1 MPSTRSQSQ
10 SSIQFP
16 KTKTAKT
23 QAKEVLRSRAKSDIG
38 AVPLPPVSKEL
49 PLSPRKRLGGDN
61 LCNIPQSLR
70 CSPPK
75 QRCNENG
82 PLSPAKGR
90 RLIFDENQAAVT
102 PLSPAKNGQDTAFAS
117 PQKRGQE
124 TPSSNSRRG
133 PQERKSVCTRLF
145 KQEGT
150 CYQKAKCAL
159 NTAVPERLL
168 AREKETTA
176 ILSFLKTHVTSQK
189 PGSLYISGAPGT
201 GKTACLTKLL
211 QENKVLPLLEGPQTL
226 LIVLLKKMLFV
237 SSSLAV
243 FPAIAEE
250 ISGSPKLSASGKD
263 MVRNLE
269 KMVTSKGP
277 VILLVLDEMDQL
289 DSKGQDVLYTVF
301 EWPWLPN
308 SRVVLIGIA
317 NALDLTDRILPRLQA
332 RPHCRPQLLNFSP
345 YTKDQIATILQD
357 RLTQVS
363 GDQVLDNAAIQFCAR
378 KVSAVSGD
386 ARKALEICRRAVEI
400 VESDVRSQTVLKPLS
415 GCPSPSKEAA
425 STPVPKKV
433 SLPHISRVISDVYGD
448 KMAAG
453 GGGEDSF
460 PLQQKLLVCSLL
472 LLTQQSKIK
481 EVTLG
486 KLHDT
491 YSKVCRKQQMPAVGQ
506 SECLSLCQLLET
518 RGIVGLKK
526 SKEARLAKVSLKIE
540 ERDIEHAFKDKVL
553 IGNVLHA
560 GI

>member
-1 MPSTRSQSQ
+1 MPSTRSKSQ
-10 SSIQFP
+10 SSILFP

-23 QAKEVLRSRAKSDIG
+23 GVKAELRTRAKSEAG
-38 AVPLPPVSKEL
+38 TVPPLPVCKEL
-49 PLSPRKRLGGDN
+49 PLSPRKRLGDDN
-61 LCNIPQSLR
+61 LCNIPQALR

-75 QRCNENG
+75 QSRNENG
-82 PLSPAKGR
+82 PISPAKGR
-90 RLIFDENQAAVT
+90 RLIFDENQAAAT
-102 PLSPAKNGQDTAFAS
+102 PLSPSKKTQDTTFSS
-117 PQKRGQE
+117 PQRRGQE
-124 TPSSNSRRG
+124 TPSSNSHRD

-168 AREKETTA
+168 AREKETAA
-176 ILSFLKTHVTSQK
+176 ILSFLKSHVSSEK

-201 GKTACLTKLL
+201 GKTACLSKLL
-211 QENKVLPLLEGPQTL
+211 QENKE
-226 LIVLLKKMLFV
+226 ILKGTRTVYINCMSLR
-237 SSSLAV
+237 SSLAV

-250 ISGSPKLSASGKD
+250 ISGSSKLASSGKD
-263 MVRNLE
+263 MVRSLE

-332 RPHCRPQLLNFSP
+332 RPNCKPQLLNFSP

-386 ARKALEICRRAVEI
+386 ARKALDICRRAVEI

-415 GCPSPSKEAA
+415 ECPSPSKEAA

-433 SLPHISRVISDVYGD
+433 SLPHISRVLSDVYGD
-448 KMAAG
+448 KMLSGA
-453 GGGEDSF
+453 GGEDSF
-460 PLQQKLLVCSLL
+460 PLQQKLVVCSLL

-486 KLHDT
+486 KLHET

-526 SKEARLAKVSLKIE
+526 SKEARLTKVSLKIA

-553 IGNVLHA
+553 IGNILHA